1 MLFFNQQLKTDFEAF
16 LKQTIDRKQSNN
28 AKQLTLNIIQ
38 IGNNLSSCKYISL
51 KQKIGSRIGI
61 NVVLHHFE
69 DNQLELESSLKAVL
83 RNLLESNQGL
93 IFQLPIS
100 SHLEYLINEVPVD
113 CDVDMLGINSQ
124 SLWSKELLPPTVG
137 AVDLVLKQM
146 LKINYDNFG
155 QLLRLKLNLSS
166 YRIAIIGQGKLVGKP
181 LVKYCL
187 DRGGTIVIIDKDTL
201 NPQNLVK
208 SCDIVLSGA
217 GVANLVNST
226 WLKNTAIVIDVAT
239 SNENGVIVGD
249 VDQADL
255 LESVYLCPSPKGVGP
270 ITVLYLFW
278 NLYQLH
284 NSQKIS
290 LN

>member
-1 MLFFNQQLKTDFEAF
+1 MLFSNQQLKTDFEAF
-16 LKQTIDRKQSNN
+16 LKQTIDLKQSNN
-28 AKQLTLNIIQ
+28 TKQLTLNIIQ

-61 NVVLHHFE
+61 NVILHHFE
-69 DNQLELESSLKAVL
+69 DNQLELESSLKAVVGDVSRSNQGL
-83 RNLLESNQGL
+83 NQGL

-124 SLWSKELLPPTVG
+124 SLWSAGLLPPTVG

-146 LKINYDNFG
+146 LKVDYDNFG
-155 QLLRLKLNLSS
+155 QLLRLKLDLSS

-187 DRGGTIVIIDKDTL
+187 NRRATIVIIDKDTF
-201 NPQNLVK
+201 NPQSLVK
-208 SCDIVLSGA
+208 DCDIVLSGA
-217 GVANLVNST
+217 GVAKLVNST
-226 WLKNTAIVIDVAT
+226 WLKSTAIVIDVAT
-239 SNENGVIVGD
+239 SGENGVIVGD

-255 LESVYLCPSPKGVGP
+255 PTSIYLCPSPKGVGP

-278 NLYQLH
+278 NLCCLR
-284 NSQKIS
+284 S
-290 LN
+290 

>member
-1 MLFFNQQLKTDFEAF
+1 MLFSNQQLKTDFEAF
-16 LKQTIDRKQSNN
+16 LKQTIDLKQSNN
-28 AKQLTLNIIQ
+28 TKQLTLNIIQ

-61 NVVLHHFE
+61 NVILHHFE
-69 DNQLELESSLKAVL
+69 NDKVELKSKLKVIL
-83 RNLLESNQGL
+83 QDTTINNQGL

-113 CDVDMLGINSQ
+113 CDVDMLGVNSQ
-124 SLWSKELLPPTVG
+124 SLWSAGLLPPTVG

-146 LKINYDNFG
+146 LKVNYDNFG
-155 QLLRLKLNLSS
+155 QLLSLKLDLFS

-187 DRGGTIVIIDKDTL
+187 DRGATIVIIDKDTL
-201 NPQNLVK
+201 NPQNLVID
-208 SCDIVLSGA
+208 CDIILSGA
-217 GVANLVNST
+217 GVAKLVNST

-239 SNENGVIVGD
+239 SGENGVIVGD
-249 VDQADL
+249 VDQVGL

-278 NLYQLH
+278 NLCCLR
-284 NSQKIS
+284 S
-290 LN
+290 